1 MQQFIKYRKLL
12 DEKNSLILMN
22 SKLSFSKHYK
32 QWSLVWCSQRDQ
44 LFRLYMNV
52 HHMVWITLTHWHF
65 CRRVCAQVL
74 ADKNLQPWTI
84 CTNHVHM
91 AACWLKPQT
100 FLFKVALNLTLCYML
115 NNSSA
120 REMVLSCRTLQRNYF
135 KRDSNVANF
144 SLTLLLYG
152 DVFGG

>member
-1 MQQFIKYRKLL
+1 MPKY
-12 DEKNSLILMN
+12 
-22 SKLSFSKHYK
+22 
-32 QWSLVWCSQRDQ
+32 W
-44 LFRLYMNV
+44 
-52 HHMVWITLTHWHF
+52 LTRISNHGPYALTMSIW
-65 CRRVCAQVL
+65 L
-74 ADKNLQPWTI
+74 NADS
-84 CTNHVHM
+84 
-91 AACWLKPQT
+91 KPQT